1 MSQDKTFHWPYSVR
15 PYPMLTR
22 AVVSGHV
29 QAVAVH
35 PPLQPQP
42 YIPQAQVG
50 YLPLLSRRQQFT
62 LFRKQHGPSKRDRD
76 PPGKGILVPCVPS
89 PPLLSLGFPLK
100 CVILSWSC
108 HMLSAALPPG
118 GQSRA
123 SPPPRSPS
131 SRPPSQSR
139 PLPTWP
145 SPTPSPAEP
154 GGP

>member
-1 MSQDKTFHWPYSVR
+1 MTQGTSKALLCAPLPHADA
-15 PYPMLTR
+15 

-50 YLPLLSRRQQFT
+50 HLPPLSRRQQLT
-62 LFRKQHGPSKRDRD
+62 LFRTQHGTSKRDCD
-76 PPGKGILVPCVPS
+76 SQGKGILVPCVPS
-89 PPLLSLGFPLK
+89 PPLLSLGLPLK
-100 CVILSWSC
+100 RVILSWSC

-123 SPPPRSPS
+123 SPPPRPPS

-145 SPTPSPAEP
+145 SPTPPSAEP
-154 GGP
+154 GGS